1 MNRPRWDRL
10 RPRHIL
16 AVALAW
22 HLGALAAAPAA
33 RAQQT
38 GQTGTISGRVVDEH
52 GAGVSGAQVFLV
64 TPAIATTAAPS
75 GSYTLTKV
83 PPGTQT
89 LHVRMLGFRPDSASV
104 NVTADLTTPRRT
116 SRFSATRCSCRRWS

>member
-1 MNRPRWDRL
+1 
-10 RPRHIL
+10 
-16 AVALAW
+16 
-22 HLGALAAAPAA
+22 
-33 RAQQT
+33 
-38 GQTGTISGRVVDEH
+38 DEH
-52 GAGVSGAQVFLV
+52 GTGVSGAQVFLV

-104 NVTADLTTPRRT
+104 NVTADLTTTQDFTLLRDPLQLQTMVVTGTQAPRINLDASVAVT
-116 SRFSATRCSCRRWS
+116 